1 MARYDDLHWD
11 LPYPSRRDPVI
22 AKNVVAT
29 SQPLATQ
36 AGIETLR
43 QGGNAIDAALAAAI
57 TLTVVEP
64 CSNGVG
70 SDAFALLWDGNQLV
84 GLNASGRSP
93 SRWDREH
100 FRPHSTMPRAGWD
113 SVTVPGAVSAWVA
126 LSERFGKLSF
136 RDLFKPAIEYAK
148 QGFHVGRRTAY
159 HWSRAAVQL
168 KEFEGFCEHFLID
181 GRAPRVGELFRRPDF
196 ASTLA
201 SIAESK
207 GASFYHGALLDRI
220 LQQSKTEGGL
230 FERTDFEQHSPT
242 WCDPIAQSYGDVT
255 ANEIPP
261 NGQGLA
267 ALIALGILERISTRD
282 FEPLSPDWTHRQLEA
297 MKIAVRTSFEYFA
310 DPAYMKVTPAQLLS
324 NSVLDGLADQIVD
337 DRAAII
343 PNVPSF
349 GSDTVYLTTADA
361 SGKMVSFI
369 QSNYQ
374 GFGSGVVIKGTGIA
388 LQNRGAGFTLEPN
401 HANEVG
407 PNKRPFHTI
416 IPGFVSGSGIPELAF
431 GVMGGHMQHQ
441 GHVQMIA
448 RIFDHKENP
457 QAASDAPRWYVA
469 PNFEIF
475 LEQGFPEATVLELRR
490 RGHTVQSSK
499 DSDLFG
505 GAQLILRLDDGYC
518 GASDHRK
525 EGSAA
530 GF

>member
-1 MARYDDLHWD
+1 MAQHDDLHWD
-11 LPYPSRRDPVI
+11 LPYPSGRDPII

-43 QGGNAIDAALAAAI
+43 HGGNAIDAALAAAI

-64 CSNGVG
+64 CSNSVG
-70 SDAFALLWDGNQLV
+70 SDAFAILWDGDQLI

-100 FRPHSTMPRAGWD
+100 FRHHSTMPRTGWD

-126 LSERFGKLSF
+126 LSERFGKLPFS
-136 RDLFKPAIEYAK
+136 DLFKPAIEYAEK
-148 QGFHVGRRTAY
+148 GFHVGRRTAY
-159 HWSRAAVQL
+159 HWARAAIQL
-168 KEFEGFCEHFLID
+168 NQFEGFCEHFLPK
-181 GRAPRVGELFRRPDF
+181 GRAPRVGELFLRPDF

-201 SIAESK
+201 LIAETK
-207 GASFYHGALLDRI
+207 GDTFYHGTLCDRI
-220 LQQSKTEGGL
+220 VQQSETEGGL
-230 FERTDFEQHSPT
+230 FQRADFEQHQAT

-255 ANEIPP
+255 AHEIPP

-267 ALIALGILERISTRD
+267 ALIALGILEKLPTRD
-282 FEPLSPDWTHRQLEA
+282 LEPLTAQWTHRQLEA
-297 MKIAVRTSFEYFA
+297 MKIAIRTSFEYFA

-324 NSVLDGLADQIVD
+324 DAVLDHLVAQIADEE
-337 DRAAII
+337 AAVV
-343 PNVPSF
+343 PSVPSF
-349 GSDTVYLTTADA
+349 GRDTVYLTAADA
-361 SGKMVSFI
+361 SGNMVSFI

-388 LQNRGAGFTLEPN
+388 LQNRGAGFTLDPN
-401 HANEVG
+401 HVNEVG
-407 PNKRPFHTI
+407 PSKRPFHTI
-416 IPGFVSGSGIPELAF
+416 IPGFVTRSGIPELAF

-441 GHVQMIA
+441 GHVQMIS
-448 RIFDHKENP
+448 RIFDHNENP
-457 QAASDAPRWYVA
+457 QTASDAPRWYVA

-475 LEQGFPEATVLELRR
+475 LEQGFPESTVRELRQ
-490 RGHTVQSSK
+490 RGHTVQLSQ
-499 DSDLFG
+499 DIDLFG

-525 EGSAA
+525 EGLAA